1 MDKLDIIELLSSLE
15 LNQNLIDTVS
25 IWFTQH
31 DLLHQSYVHFV
42 DQFIVYTNSLT
53 LSLSLPTIK
62 IWFKNW
68 LRLIDARQF
77 LTTGEVSKHS
87 EHAYIVEN

>member
-1 MDKLDIIELLSSLE
+1 MDKLYIIELLSSLK

-53 LSLSLPTIK
+53 LSLPTIK

-87 EHAYIVEN
+87 EHAYIVVN